1 MKLRPK
7 VVAIMILTTTLIFV
21 ETRRTSAQDAPPDLK
36 MLMNLDLFAPS
47 SSTSKGASDKGAPG
61 INDAPQSDDSMLDQI
76 RALNAMGYLG
86 GNPRPAGYVAPGNTG
101 GEPAP
106 SSSPSA
112 GIEGEQQ

>member
-7 VVAIMILTTTLIFV
+7 AIAIMILTTTLIFV
-21 ETRRTSAQDAPPDLK
+21 ETRRTSAQDAPPDLR

-47 SSTSKGASDKGAPG
+47 SNATKGAPDKSAPG
-61 INDAPQSDDSMLDQI
+61 INDTPQSDDSMLDQI
-76 RALNAMGYLG
+76 RALNAMGYFG
-86 GNPRPAGYVAPGNTG
+86 ENPRPAGYAGPGNAG

-106 SSSPSA
+106 SSSPSE